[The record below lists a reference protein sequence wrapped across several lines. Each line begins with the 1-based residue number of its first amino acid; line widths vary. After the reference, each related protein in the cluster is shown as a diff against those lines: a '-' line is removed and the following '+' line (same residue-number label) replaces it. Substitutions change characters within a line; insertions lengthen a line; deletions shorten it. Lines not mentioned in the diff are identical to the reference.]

1 MHILILA
8 DTEFTNDPRI
18 IRQAAALLGRG
29 YEATV
34 LCLKH
39 SEKPEKGSVQGVE
52 YLRFY
57 DARIHDIKQK
67 AYHKLIAHE
76 ICTQFSFDI
85 IHCHNEALLHIAV
98 LIKSQTERKI
108 IYDSHELFH
117 AWPLNISSG
126 GLWLRLKSSI
136 VRQLAVWR
144 EKRNSRHIDYCITVC
159 DSLADNL
166 KKYFSLQQR
175 PVVIRNIPEYPG
187 DILKTKLLRQKFSIA
202 DDTKILVF
210 IGAHIYK
217 NSLNLEQVIDEIKA
231 MPNLAL
237 VFICA
242 DDSGKKAIENY
253 AQQSGAS
260 NVYFHPLIEP
270 HEISSYLASADVG
283 LVPTWN
289 KKDLSYWYALDNKLF
304 EYILA
309 GIPVLATRQPE
320 YVKIVEFYIAGICVN
335 PDING
340 DYRRGLSDILN
351 NYQYYIEKNKHIR
364 KKLNWENEVETF
376 IDFYKQIH
384 SDVENCS

>member
-1 MHILILA
+1 MQILILS

-18 IRQAAALLGRG
+18 IRQAEALMCHG
-29 YEATV
+29 YQTTV
-34 LCLKH
+34 LCLNH
-39 SEKPEKGSVQGVE
+39 PQKPEKGSVQGVE

-57 DARIHDIKQK
+57 DSRIHDIKQRE
-67 AYHKLIAHE
+67 YHRAIATE
-76 ICTQFSFDI
+76 ICKQFNFSV

-98 LIKSQTERKI
+98 LIKRKTGRKI

-117 AWPLNISSG
+117 AWPLNIGSG
-126 GLWLRLKSSI
+126 GLWLRLKSNV
-136 VRQLAVWR
+136 VRQMAVWR

-166 KKYFSLQQR
+166 KQYFSLQKR
-175 PVVIRNIPEYPG
+175 PVVIRNIPAYPG
-187 DILKTKLLRQKFSIA
+187 DIVKTELLRKKFSI
-202 DDTKILVF
+202 DNDTKILVF

-217 NSLNLEQVIDEIKA
+217 NSLNLEQVIDEIRA

-242 DDSGKKAIENY
+242 DDSGKKAIENH
-253 AQQSGAS
+253 AIQSGAN
-260 NVYFHPLIEP
+260 NVFFHPLIEP

-320 YVKIVEFYIAGICVN
+320 YVKIVEQYSVGICVN
-335 PDING
+335 PDLNG
-340 DYRRGLSDILN
+340 DYRRGLIDILN

-376 IDFYKQIH
+376 IDFYKQIRP
-384 SDVENCS
+384 DVEKCS